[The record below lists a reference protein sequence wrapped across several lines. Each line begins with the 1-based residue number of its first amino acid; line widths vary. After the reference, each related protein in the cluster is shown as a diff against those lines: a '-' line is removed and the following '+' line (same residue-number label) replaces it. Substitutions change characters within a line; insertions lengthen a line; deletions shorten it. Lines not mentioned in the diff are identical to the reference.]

1 MSTFHCAQ
9 TLLNDHDYAVARA
22 MRLRG
27 NHDVQRQTALNNLD
41 REAHYRLSCNR
52 NTQPPAER
60 LVKKPV
66 PSNTPRKTGRK
77 LMRGRLSQT
86 RESAPQGVPRVR
98 AWWSVCD
105 ASAKH
110 RQTLRIMRDRACL
123 CGCVCRSLPSAC
135 VGACART
142 QRVTKAG

>member
-1 MSTFHCAQ
+1 
-9 TLLNDHDYAVARA
+9 

-52 NTQPPAER
+52 NMQPPAER

-105 ASAKH
+105 ASTKH
-110 RQTLRIMRDRACL
+110 VQVSVDAGVTLRMCA
-123 CGCVCRSLPSAC
+123 CVC
-135 VGACART
+135 
-142 QRVTKAG
+142 